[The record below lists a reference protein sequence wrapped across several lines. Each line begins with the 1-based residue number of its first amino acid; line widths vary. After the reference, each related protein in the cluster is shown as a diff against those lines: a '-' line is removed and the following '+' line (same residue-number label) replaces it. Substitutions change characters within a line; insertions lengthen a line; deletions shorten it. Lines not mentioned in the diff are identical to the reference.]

1 MPQPLTGLLVL
12 DFTTLLPGPLATL
25 MLAEAGAQVIKI
37 ERPGGEEMRHF
48 EPRWDGEAA
57 PFAMLNRGKQSLVL
71 DLKVTADRA
80 RLLPLL
86 KRADVLVEQFR
97 PGVMRRLRLDFAS
110 LRKFNPR
117 IVYCSIT
124 GYGQS
129 GPRAG
134 EAGHDL
140 NYIGNTGLL
149 SLQPGPPDRPAL
161 PPALIAD
168 IGGGT
173 LPAVINILLGLRQ
186 RELTGKGCAVDI
198 AMADAMFTFASP
210 ALAATQATGR
220 FPRPGGERL
229 TGGSPRYQLYP
240 TKDAKLVACAAL
252 EQKFW
257 LAFTAAIGLAREAA
271 DDRRDPAAT
280 KAAVTKI
287 IARKTAQEWRPILS
301 RADCCATIVASLEEA
316 LRDRHFIERG
326 LFAHKLAST
335 SGATMP
341 ALPVP
346 IDPAFRTFAKTKS
359 APKLGADNDRLLE
372 RAKAPRPASGAAAK
386 PRARRP
392 RASARAAAGR
402 SGR

>member
-1 MPQPLTGLLVL
+1 MPQPLAGLVVL

-57 PFAMLNRGKQSLVL
+57 PFAMLNRGKRSLVL
-71 DLKVTADRA
+71 DLKSEADRG

-86 KRADVLVEQFR
+86 RTADVLVEQFR
-97 PGVMRRLRLDFAS
+97 PGVMRRLGLDFAS
-110 LRKFNPR
+110 LRKHNPR
-117 IVYCSIT
+117 LVYCSIT

-149 SLQPGPPDRPAL
+149 SLQPGTPDRPAV

-186 RELTGKGCAVDI
+186 RERTGKGCAIDI
-198 AMADAMFTFASP
+198 AMTDAMFTFASP

-240 TKDAKLVACAAL
+240 TMDAKLVACAAL

-257 LAFTAAIGLAREAA
+257 LAFTAAIGLSAENVN
-271 DDRRDPAAT
+271 DRRDPAAT
-280 KAAVTKI
+280 KAAVAKI
-287 IARKTAQEWRPILS
+287 ISGKTAGEWRPILAA
-301 RADCCATIVASLEEA
+301 ADCCATIVASLEEA
-316 LRDRHFIERG
+316 LRDPHFIARG
-326 LFAHKLAST
+326 LFAHTLASD
-335 SGATMP
+335 SGKTMP

-346 IDPAFRTFAKTKS
+346 IDPVFRARATTKT
-359 APKLGADNDRLLE
+359 APKLGADNDRLLKRE
-372 RAKAPRPASGAAAK
+372 KAKAPRRASAAAGK

-392 RASARAAAGR
+392 RA
-402 SGR
+402 